1 MLAKTVIVALV
12 TKPTR
17 DGPEAA
23 GDISSRISS
32 GKAFADLSGW
42 TKLSVSGAEA
52 LTWLDGLCP
61 VSVAELAPGQAIP
74 DVPLARE
81 GGSLGTFA
89 IAIAGASVLLIQE
102 PSRSS
107 STRGL
112 LSADARVWDVEVE
125 DRTEDLA
132 LFAFPGRE
140 MAPNA
145 PGTAFYAPS
154 CLGTGVDLVALSE
167 DRRFVLSSLK
177 KAFKLVSPQELESW
191 RRGAVTGGQ
200 AP

>member
-1 MLAKTVIVALV
+1 M

-17 DGPEAA
+17 NRPEAA
-23 GDISSRISS
+23 DDISSRLSS

-52 LTWLDGLCP
+52 LRWLDSLCS
-61 VSVAELAPGQAIP
+61 VSVAELAPGRAIP

-81 GGSLGTFA
+81 GRSLGTFA

-102 PSRSS
+102 PARSS
-107 STRGL
+107 STLGL
-112 LSADARVWDVEVE
+112 LSADARAWDVDVE
-125 DRTEDLA
+125 DRTENLA
-132 LFAFPGRE
+132 LVSFPGRE

-167 DRRFVLSSLK
+167 DRRFVLSSLA
-177 KAFKLVSPQELESW
+177 KAFSLASPQELESW
-191 RRGAVTGGQ
+191 RRGAVPRSQ

>member
-1 MLAKTVIVALV
+1 M

-17 DGPEAA
+17 DGPEVD
-23 GDISSRISS
+23 GDISSRLSS
-32 GKAFADLSGW
+32 GKAFADLSEW
-42 TKLSVSGAEA
+42 TKLSLSGAEA
-52 LTWLDGLCP
+52 LTWLDGICP
-61 VSVAELAPGQAIP
+61 DSVVELAPGKAIP

-81 GGSLGTFA
+81 GRSLGTFA
-89 IAIAGASVLLIQE
+89 IAIAGASILLIQE

-112 LSADARVWDVEVE
+112 LSADARAWDVEVE

-132 LFAFPGRE
+132 LFAFPGRV

-154 CLGTGVDLVALSE
+154 CLGKGVDLVALNE
-167 DRRFVLSSLK
+167 DRRFVLSSLR
-177 KAFKLVSPQELESW
+177 KAFALASPQELESW
-191 RRGAVTGGQ
+191 RRGAVPGVQ